1 MPRQRQTKQGRDIG
15 GAGSSKAHTKCVGVM
30 ASSALP
36 LIAESPLNVPRSL
49 PRGLSSLPQEVVLVS
64 QHARLVEGAAL
75 AIAEKGYAATT
86 VADIIKQ
93 AGVSRAT
100 FYQFFKDKEDCFLDC
115 FNKLAASHLRVIA
128 EALDETDSLPKQL
141 CAAVR
146 AYLEQMERDKWLARA
161 FIAEAVAATPAI
173 REALEA
179 TQAKM
184 GTAFRNWYRRVAQE
198 YPEIPELPESVFDLM
213 LAGTTG
219 FVLSRVRDNAPAE
232 ALDEDVSAMTYFCFS
247 SMGLTGWAKDA
258 LRTPPEFGHPLA

>member
-1 MPRQRQTKQGRDIG
+1 MPRQRHTKQGQDH
-15 GAGSSKAHTKCVGVM
+15 GADGTSKGRGKSVGVM

-36 LIAESPLNVPRSL
+36 STVESPLSVPRSL

-64 QHARLVEGAAL
+64 QHARLVEGAAR
-75 AIAEKGYAATT
+75 AIAEKGYAGTT

-100 FYQFFKDKEDCFLDC
+100 FYQFFKDKEACFLDC
-115 FNKLAASHLRVIA
+115 YNKLAASHLRVIA
-128 EALDETDSLPKQL
+128 EALDETDSLPRQL
-141 CAAVR
+141 CAAVT
-146 AYLEQMERDKWLARA
+146 AYLEQMEHDKWFARA
-161 FIAEAVAATPAI
+161 FIAEAVAATPTI

-179 TQAKM
+179 TQAKL
-184 GTAFRNWYRRVAQE
+184 GTAFRNWYQRVAEE

-219 FVLSRVRDNAPAE
+219 FVLSRVRDEARD
-232 ALDEDVSAMTYFCFS
+232 ALDDDVSAMTYFCFS

-258 LRTPPEFGHPLA
+258 LRTPPEFGHPFA